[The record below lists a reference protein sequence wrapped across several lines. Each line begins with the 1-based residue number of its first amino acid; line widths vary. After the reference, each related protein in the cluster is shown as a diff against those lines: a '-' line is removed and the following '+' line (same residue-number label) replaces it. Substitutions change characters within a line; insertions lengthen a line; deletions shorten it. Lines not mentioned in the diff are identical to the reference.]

1 MPSRSIDDLSPGFRA
16 QAVLLDSAAEFVGLD
31 LLIYCTHRSFSEQAK
46 LYRNGRSLAQIQ
58 HKADELCE
66 QWGRADL
73 ASILMDVGPQMGKR
87 ILTYAAPGQS
97 YHNYGL
103 ALDAVPLREGR
114 PVWGDKEP
122 DDLALWDLYG
132 SLADD
137 VNMDWGGSWVA
148 GKIDRPH
155 MQQKNISWQNLIEDY
170 R

>member
-1 MPSRSIDDLSPGFRA
+1 MSSRSIDDLSAGFRA
-16 QAVLLDSAAEFVGLD
+16 QAVLLKDAAEAVGLD
-31 LLIYCTHRSFSEQAK
+31 LIIYCTRRSFAEQAK
-46 LYRNGRSLAQIQ
+46 LYRNGRTLAQIQ
-58 HKADELCE
+58 DKADELCE

-73 ASILMDVGPQMGKR
+73 ATILMDVAPQFGKR

-114 PVWGDKEP
+114 PVWGDTEP
-122 DDLALWDLYG
+122 DDLALWNLYG
-132 SLADD
+132 ELAGD
-137 VNMDWGGSWVA
+137 VNMEWGGSWSP

-155 MQQKNISWQNLIEDY
+155 MQQKNINWRNLIEDW